1 MPLRK
6 KVVII
11 GGGVIGLSIGWQL
24 AKNSFDVTIYD
35 RNWAGQG
42 ASWAAAGMLSPRAE
56 VHMQASDL
64 LQLGLASAELYP
76 EWVGELESD
85 SQISVDYRTHG
96 TLMVSLDRDDQA
108 ELEHHYS
115 MQLALDL
122 PVEWLTGAE
131 AREIE
136 PYLSPRVTSA
146 VSCKKDFQV
155 DNRLMV
161 QALIQAFEKFGG
173 NLLQQTPVCK
183 IEIQNEKAI
192 GIRVEEKFIE
202 ADLIVLSAGCW
213 SSQIEGLPDW
223 ARPPVRPVKGQM
235 IAVRMDV
242 PTILQHV
249 IYAPDAYLAPKSDGR
264 LLIGATCEEQGFNTN
279 ITAGGMFELLRGAWE
294 VLPSVYELPIDET
307 WVGLR
312 PGSRDNAPILG
323 KTQIKN
329 LIMATGH
336 YRQGILLTPVTCR
349 EISSLIMTDQPSSL
363 IAPFMLERF
372 V

>member
-1 MPLRK
+1 M
-6 KVVII
+6 
-11 GGGVIGLSIGWQL
+11 
-24 AKNSFDVTIYD
+24 
-35 RNWAGQG
+35 
-42 ASWAAAGMLSPRAE
+42 
-56 VHMQASDL
+56 
-64 LQLGLASAELYP
+64 
-76 EWVGELESD
+76 
-85 SQISVDYRTHG
+85 
-96 TLMVSLDRDDQA
+96 
-108 ELEHHYS
+108 
-115 MQLALDL
+115 
-122 PVEWLTGAE
+122 
-131 AREIE
+131 
-136 PYLSPRVTSA
+136 
-146 VSCKKDFQV
+146 

-264 LLIGATCEEQGFNTN
+264 LLIGATCEEQGFNTK

-294 VLPSVYELPIDET
+294 ALPSVYELPIDET

>member
-6 KVVII
+6 VAII

-24 AKNSFDVTIYD
+24 AKNNLDVTIYD
-35 RNWAGQG
+35 RNLAGQG

-56 VHMQASDL
+56 AHIQESHL

-76 EWVGELESD
+76 EWVEELESD

-96 TLMVSLDRDDQA
+96 TLMVAIDRDDQA
-108 ELEHHYS
+108 ELEHHYAV
-115 MQLALDL
+115 QLALDL

-131 AREIE
+131 TREIE
-136 PYLSPRVTSA
+136 PYLSPRVTGA
-146 VSCKKDFQV
+146 VSCKNDFQV
-155 DNRLMV
+155 NNRLMV

-173 NLLQQTPVCK
+173 NLRQQTPVRK
-183 IEIQNEKAI
+183 IEIRNERAI
-192 GIRVEEKFIE
+192 GIQVQEDFIE
-202 ADLIVLSAGCW
+202 ADLIILSAGCW
-213 SSQIEGLPDW
+213 SSQIDGLPDW
-223 ARPPVRPVKGQM
+223 VRPPVRPVKGQM
-235 IAVRMDV
+235 IALRMAS
-242 PTILQHV
+242 PTTLQHV

-264 LLIGATCEEQGFNTN
+264 LLIGATCEEQGFDTK

-294 VLPSVYELPIDET
+294 VLPSIYELPIDET
-307 WVGLR
+307 WAGLR

-323 KTQIKN
+323 KTQIEN

-349 EISSLIMTDQPSSL
+349 EINALIMTDQTSNL